1 MQDTQNQTAKIGLD
15 AGTYYVQI
23 TGTGVLTVGSAA
35 YSFSVQYEDTYCETE
50 QNNTIATADNYDR
63 LGQTITGSIP
73 IIIRSHPPQKDI
85 FHFSYS
91 TIK

>member
-50 QNNTIATADNYDR
+50 QNNTIATSR
-63 LGQTITGSIP
+63 
-73 IIIRSHPPQKDI
+73 
-85 FHFSYS
+85 
-91 TIK
+91 